1 MATGS
6 VKALAPILFK
16 NVQRDIT
23 QNSTND
29 TWTMNNVEFPSK
41 AGYSRIIVGLRSSN
55 QDVVVTG
62 WAFADTRPQWMTKKF
77 ATSAV
82 SCTLYA
88 TLLYLPDGNRW

>member
-1 MATGS
+1 MATGN

-29 TWTMNNVEFPSK
+29 NWTMNNIEFPPK
-41 AGYSRIIVGLRSSN
+41 DGYSRIIVGLRSSN

-62 WAFADTRPQWMTKKF
+62 WYFTDTRPQWMTKKLV
-77 ATSAV
+77 TSAV
-82 SCTLYA
+82 SCTIFA
-88 TLLYLPDGNRW
+88 TMLYLPDRNQW